1 MMAENLSSNKKPL
14 QKTGS
19 PQSGGPAYLTIG
31 KLQRTHGVKGEIIM
45 QVMTDFPE
53 KIVKGKVVFIGS
65 RHLEYIVR
73 SVRTTDQKLLISFEG
88 MNDCDQVGI
97 LRNQVVT
104 IKTEDASQL
113 PEGEFYHHEIIG
125 MQAFEENGDLVGTVQ
140 EILITGANDVYVV
153 QQQNGGELLIP
164 AIRDVILNIDSKN
177 GRMTVK
183 LPEWD

>member
-1 MMAENLSSNKKPL
+1 MIAENLSSNKKPI

-31 KLQRTHGVKGEIIM
+31 KLQRTHGVKGEIVM
-45 QVMTDFPE
+45 QIMTDFPE
-53 KIVKGKVVFIGS
+53 KIVKGKVVFIGA
-65 RHLEYIVR
+65 RHVEYVVR
-73 SVRTTDQKLLISFEG
+73 SVRATDQKLLVSFEG
-88 MNDCDQVGI
+88 LNDCDQVAI

-104 IKTEDASQL
+104 IKTEDANQL
-113 PEGEFYHHEIIG
+113 PEGEFYHHELIG
-125 MQAFEENGDLVGTVQ
+125 MKVCEENGTLVGTVQ
-140 EILITGANDVYVV
+140 EILVTGANDVYVV
-153 QQQNGGELLIP
+153 QQADGGEVLIP